1 MGRRFLTLVVL
12 PLVIFFSGCAERGVT
27 TSESAHSSA
36 MPVMAVKRP
45 LEGVPNFTEVTP
57 TLFRGGQPTQAG
69 FENLATM
76 GINIVVDVRGWRRE
90 EHDEVTR
97 MGMEYLSIHWHCPFP
112 RDEIFAR
119 FLKLL
124 RDNPGKKIF
133 IHCRLGDDRV
143 GMMIAAFRMADQGW
157 TAQQA
162 MEEMKADG
170 FRAAHH
176 MLCPGLAGY
185 ERSFPQR
192 YRTSPAFGSLRR
204 TQHSK

>member
-1 MGRRFLTLVVL
+1 
-12 PLVIFFSGCAERGVT
+12 
-27 TSESAHSSA
+27 
-36 MPVMAVKRP
+36 MALKRP
-45 LEGVPNFTEVTP
+45 LEGVPNFEEVTP
-57 TLFRGGQPTQAG
+57 NLFRGGQPTRAG
-69 FENLATM
+69 FENLARM
-76 GINIVVDVRGWRRE
+76 GTNLVVDVRGWRND

-97 MGMEYLSIHWHCPFP
+97 LGMQYLSIHWHCPFP

-124 RDNPGKKIF
+124 RENPGKKIF

-170 FRAAHH
+170 FRAPHH
-176 MLCPGLAGY
+176 LLCPGLAGY

-192 YRTSPAFGSLRR
+192 YRTSPAFESLRA
-204 TQHSK
+204 H